1 MWLTKYWRLPSVIIL
16 ISMKI
21 LCTKSD
27 IWKWCVCFH
36 PFSFIGWDI
45 LYSPY
50 IISPV
55 AEAHLIRVLLL
66 HDVHIN
72 QHIEMVTLIPRFPL
86 SANSCAIVVSKT
98 KQSEFIMAEE
108 TPSWIDLGVA
118 SHVNLRRWPFNS
130 NLKQVKNLLILILL
144 HLKGFVQFDEEKV
157 QTYYLYAKFSACFL
171 VPMSWTMAKNCWW
184 PSNFSCFSNTSL
196 KNMKNQ

>member
-1 MWLTKYWRLPSVIIL
+1 MCMFSSFFLYRVGYF
-16 ISMKI
+16 
-21 LCTKSD
+21 
-27 IWKWCVCFH
+27 VC
-36 PFSFIGWDI
+36 
-45 LYSPY
+45 SPY

-55 AEAHLIRVLLL
+55 AEAHLIRVLFL

-130 NLKQVKNLLILILL
+130 NLKQVKNMLILILL
-144 HLKGFVQFDEEKV
+144 YLKGFNLTRKKLKILPVCKI
-157 QTYYLYAKFSACFL
+157 FSL
-171 VPMSWTMAKNCWW
+171 
-184 PSNFSCFSNTSL
+184 FSCANELNNGKKLLMAIKFFLFFQYQPKKYEKSIEP
-196 KNMKNQ
+196 